1 MIQRVQIRNYR
12 SLAEVDVNLGPVTVL
27 AGRNGSGKSNF
38 VDALRFLSDA
48 VNLGLE
54 AAVMKRKGIGALRR
68 WSKGRPRDV
77 MIAVEGRLP
86 APSVSYEYTIEL
98 GSQRGG
104 GFRVKRE
111 AFKGTGGGDRNAEY
125 EVSDGKVVHIEGKGT
140 VRLDE
145 ALISS
150 TALLLTTPLVGSA
163 WTVGR
168 HLSRLSFCSIL
179 PNEVREPQK
188 LAQEYPL
195 AEHGE
200 NLASLLWDLKERKPQ
215 VLKEISAALSVAVEG
230 LLGIDVQQAGIG
242 GGGGYLLLTFD
253 HELAGGGTCTFDA
266 SQESDGTLRM
276 LGLLTAL
283 YQVPSPSFLAI
294 EEPEL
299 HIHPGAL
306 GVLSDVV
313 REAAQARGTQVLLT
327 THSPDL
333 LSRFGA
339 DELRAV
345 EVIDGSTHIGLI
357 DSAQRAAIEQD
368 LFSGGDLLRIEG
380 LYTDRGG
387 VQS

>member
-12 SLAEVDVNLGPVTVL
+12 SLAEVDVDLGPVTVL

-68 WSKGRPRDV
+68 WAPRKPRDV
-77 MIAVEGRLP
+77 MIAVEGTTTKPVR
-86 APSVSYEYTIEL
+86 SYEYSLEL
-98 GSQRGG
+98 GSRSGG
-104 GFRVKRE
+104 GFHVKRE
-111 AFKGTGGGDRNAEY
+111 TFRSSGDAEWETEY
-125 EVSDGKVVHIEGKGT
+125 EVSQGKVVHIEGKGM
-140 VRLDE
+140 VHLDE
-145 ALISS
+145 VQMPP
-150 TALLLTTPLVGSA
+150 TGLLLSA
-163 WTVGR
+163 RYPHPVWVVAR
-168 HLSRLSFCSIL
+168 YLSQLGFSSIV

-200 NLASLLWDLKERKPQ
+200 NLASVLWKLKERRPQ
-215 VLKEISAALSVAVEG
+215 ALSEISAALSVAVEG
-230 LLGIDVQQAGIG
+230 LLGIDVQQTGVG

-283 YQVPSPSFLAI
+283 YQVPSPAFLAI